1 MTCRLIIQ
9 RLVQEIVL
17 LVLHRC
23 PIINRILHVRLWIR
37 ILIFSCS
44 CRYRE
49 GVRYR
54 FEHSK
59 IKFVS
64 TCGHVISSLT
74 ISSSVRTDQASI
86 SLHVQAC
93 VLAKAGD
100 EAFVS
105 IVGVNCTYIFSTF
118 PSLRSDLKWTLT
130 RRGRKKTTTKAVFLN
145 ACVF

>member
-1 MTCRLIIQ
+1 MKFRMSYCYNIQNTDQPYIFSLIQIKIVRKICFMTCRLIIQ

-44 CRYRE
+44 RQYRE

-74 ISSSVRTDQASI
+74 ISSSVRI
-86 SLHVQAC
+86 
-93 VLAKAGD
+93 
-100 EAFVS
+100 
-105 IVGVNCTYIFSTF
+105 
-118 PSLRSDLKWTLT
+118 
-130 RRGRKKTTTKAVFLN
+130 RRVFL
-145 ACVF
+145 CMYKLVC